1 MPPPVVVASNRGP
14 VSFVRSED
22 GHIEVRRG
30 QGGLV
35 TALTGALE
43 AWGGLWVAAAMTE
56 EDRRQ
61 TVRGGVDVEGAAFR
75 VRSLRFDPHVYNGF
89 YNGISNRLLWFAHHE
104 LWDLPRTPR
113 FDAGTRASW
122 RSYVAVNEA
131 FAACLA
137 EEAEGLSAPP
147 VYLVQDYHLSLVPA
161 MLRERRP
168 EGRIAHFSHIPFA
181 NPDAFRIVPAE
192 LRTTLLRGL
201 LGADVVG
208 FHTSRWARNF
218 LLGCRDLVNASV
230 DLHRRVVHWE
240 GRVVRVAIN
249 PISIDGRALRAK
261 ASEPD
266 PIRAAQSLRS
276 KLGDA
281 VALVLRVDRT
291 DLSKNIL
298 RGLQAFETLLRDHPE
313 WRERVVHV
321 ALLNP
326 SRQDVAEY
334 RRYLAEC
341 VREGRRIN
349 RELGTPT
356 WQPVHVRLHDD
367 YAGTLGAY
375 REYDVLLVNPVVDG
389 MNLVAK
395 EGPVLNERDGVLVL
409 SENAGA
415 HAELGPYAL
424 TINPFDVQAT
434 ADAIH
439 RGLCMEPNERARR
452 VKGLRAAVRRN
463 RLEAWVERQLADVDR
478 SARP

>member
-1 MPPPVVVASNRGP
+1 MPPPLIVASNRGP
-14 VSFVRSED
+14 VSFVRAED
-22 GHIEVRRG
+22 GRVEVRRG

-43 AWGGLWVAAAMTE
+43 ASGGLWVAAAMTE

-61 TVRGGVDVEGAAFR
+61 AVRGGLDVEGAVFR
-75 VRSLRFDPHVYNGF
+75 VRSLSFEPDVYDGF

-104 LWDLPRTPR
+104 LWDLPREPR
-113 FDAGTRASW
+113 FGSATRAAW

-137 EEAEGLSAPP
+137 EEAEALPGPP
-147 VYLVQDYHLSLVPA
+147 AYLVQDYHLSLVPA
-161 MLRERRP
+161 MLRELRP
-168 EGRIAHFSHIPFA
+168 RSRIAHFSHIPFA
-181 NPDAFRIVPAE
+181 NPDAFRIIPAE
-192 LRTTLLRGL
+192 LRSTLLRGL

-208 FHTSRWARNF
+208 FHAARWARNF
-218 LLGCRDLVNASV
+218 LLGCRDLVQARV

-249 PISIDGRALRAK
+249 PISIDSRALRAQ
-261 ASEPD
+261 ASEPG
-266 PIRAAQSLRS
+266 PVRAARALRS
-276 KLGDA
+276 KVGHA
-281 VALVLRVDRT
+281 GAIVLRVDRT

-298 RGLQAFETLLRDHPE
+298 RGLAAFETLLRDHPE

-326 SRQDVAEY
+326 SRQDVPEY
-334 RRYLAEC
+334 RRYTADC

-349 RELGTPT
+349 RELGTPA

-367 YAGTLGAY
+367 YAEALGAY

-415 HAELGPYAL
+415 HAELGPHAL

-439 RGLCMEPNERARR
+439 RGLCMDPGERARR
-452 VKGLRAAVRRN
+452 AQGLRAAVRRN
-463 RLEAWVERQLADVDR
+463 RLEAWVERQLSDVDR
-478 SARP
+478 SAPP